1 MQHIDSSASNGVP
14 PVELAN
20 QLPVKLKTITVVGPE
35 EVEEGARWGN
45 DECNYFLKNKKE
57 VKVNMV
63 LLGLRVTAFV
73 FCIISFAVLA
83 ADKEGIQIM
92 QQYSLPNSFNRF
104 NEFKYT
110 LSVNAIGFV
119 YSGLQI
125 FGLVK
130 YFITKKYTLNPLL
143 RGYFNFAM
151 DQIVTYL
158 LMSASSSAA
167 TLAYNWESIWGE
179 YKFAI
184 MANASVTFSYIAFVA
199 FALTSLVSGYII
211 CKIKLVNP
219 TLSVYSN
226 TIPYASTSTQAVCNK

>member
-1 MQHIDSSASNGVP
+1 MQLP
-14 PVELAN
+14 PVEVAN
-20 QLPVKLKTITVVGPE
+20 QLKTINVVGPE
-35 EVEEGARWGN
+35 EVEEGTRWGN

-73 FCIISFAVLA
+73 LCIISFAVLA
-83 ADKEGIQIM
+83 ADKEGVQVI
-92 QQYSLPNSFNRF
+92 QQYSLPDSFK
-104 NEFKYT
+104 EFKYS

-125 FGLVK
+125 CALIK
-130 YFITKKYTLNPLL
+130 YFITKKHTLNPLL
-143 RGYFNFAM
+143 RGYNNFAM

-158 LMSASSSAA
+158 LMSASSSTA
-167 TLAYNWESIWGE
+167 TLACNWESIWGE
-179 YKFAI
+179 HKLAV
-184 MANASVTFSYIAFVA
+184 MANASVAFSYIAFVA
-199 FALTSLVSGYII
+199 FALTSLLSGYII

-226 TIPYASTSTQAVCNK
+226 TIPYPSTSTQAVCNK